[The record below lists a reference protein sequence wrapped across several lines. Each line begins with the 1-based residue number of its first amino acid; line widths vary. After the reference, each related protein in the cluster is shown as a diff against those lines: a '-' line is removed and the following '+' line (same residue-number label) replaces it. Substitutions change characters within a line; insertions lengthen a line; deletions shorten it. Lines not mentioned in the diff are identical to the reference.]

1 MFPAIFRVFLDTN
14 VLFPSALRD
23 TLLRAAETG
32 LVQVYWS
39 EDVLAELKRNLVRTG
54 RYSAEGAARLIQAM
68 RKAFGAAEVRGYQHL
83 IASMPNHP
91 KDRHVVAAAQLA
103 GAQVIV
109 TNNLADFRMLPAG
122 MEAQD
127 ADTFL
132 QGLFDLS
139 PEALVR
145 VLTLQAAD
153 KRNPPLTLDQLLDG
167 LARSVPGFIS
177 EVRAWLAER
186 LLESMPAED

>member
-39 EDVLAELKRNLVRTG
+39 EDVLKELERNLVRTG
-54 RYSAEGAARLIQAM
+54 RHDADGAARLIRTM
-68 RKAFGAAEVRGYQHL
+68 RRAFSTAEVRGYQHL
-83 IASMPNHP
+83 IPSMPNHP
-91 KDRHVVAAAQLA
+91 KDRHVVAAAQVA

-109 TNNLADFRMLPAG
+109 TNNLADFRTLPPG

-132 QGLFDLS
+132 QGLFDLN
-139 PEALVR
+139 PEVLVG
-145 VLTLQAAD
+145 VLTQQAAD
-153 KRNPPLTLDQLLDG
+153 KGNPPLTLDQLLGG

-177 EVRAWLAER
+177 EVRAWTAGQY
-186 LLESMPAED
+186 SA

>member
-39 EDVLAELKRNLVRTG
+39 ADVLLELERNLVRSR
-54 RYSAEGAARLIQAM
+54 RYDAQGAARLIQAM
-68 RKAFGAAEVRGYQHL
+68 RKAFPSAEVRDYQHL
-83 IASMPNHP
+83 IASMLNHP
-91 KDRHVVAAAQLA
+91 KDRHVVAAAHVA

-109 TNNLADFRMLPAG
+109 TNNLADFRTLPEG

-127 ADTFL
+127 ADSFL

-145 VLTLQAAD
+145 VLTQQAAD
-153 KRNPPLTLDQLLDG
+153 KRNPPLTLDQLLEG
-167 LARSVPGFIS
+167 LARSVPGFIA
-177 EVRAWLAER
+177 EVRVWLAEQP
-186 LLESMPAED
+186 LASTPEES